1 MSNFVEAEKQEF
13 FEYLETLRES
23 GVTNMYGASTYLQEA
38 FDLTRSQSRELLK
51 EWMENYGTR

>member
-23 GVTNMYGASTYLQEA
+23 GVINMYGAATYLQEA